1 MVLVL
6 ALPPPDQAARVDMDT
21 LDCLQQV
28 NNGNDFQLEPNKP
41 LFPYQEA
48 KMSVCSGPLVL
59 PHCAAGARDKVE
71 RVWGRCGHSGARRG
85 VGVICWGCGVWH
97 RSVKDSR
104 HSFSSETRTTSG
116 VFWSRRRFI

>member
-1 MVLVL
+1 MPIRLSYGRGSQEVTAVK
-6 ALPPPDQAARVDMDT
+6 RSR
-21 LDCLQQV
+21 
-28 NNGNDFQLEPNKP
+28 KSR
-41 LFPYQEA
+41 YQEA

-97 RSVKDSR
+97 RSVKHSR
-104 HSFSSETRTTSG
+104 HSLSSETRTTSG
-116 VFWSRRRFI
+116 VFWSRRRFIRLRQLVCILGYV